1 MEKKDY
7 PVKYAI
13 LPVKELIIPEFG
25 NSFHS
30 TIGYIVSKAYVLE
43 KNKTRMNNDSY
54 RTTYKVCFPHI
65 LDNYGVNY
73 FRKNPYSDLR
83 RDNEMAVGEVFD
95 SFEKASAVRVERN
108 SHTTV
113 ATRKKLEE
121 YEAVIL
127 GLTEDLEVLPD
138 EFHVSDEVKQRISDA
153 IMRDYGMTLAE
164 FSELD
169 IDEQHRLI
177 ELKTGRKMEPDHY
190 LHIGGNLYHGYC
202 SADDLISTPKQYS
215 KLSRDKKRTK

>member
-1 MEKKDY
+1 MENKNN

-13 LPVKELIIPEFG
+13 LPVKELVVPKFG

-43 KNKTRMNNDSY
+43 KNKIRMNNDSY
-54 RTTYKVCFPHI
+54 RTMYKVCFPHI
-65 LDNYGVNY
+65 IDNYGVNY
-73 FRKNPYSDLR
+73 LR
-83 RDNEMAVGEVFD
+83 SDNEMSVGEVFD
-95 SFEKASAVRVERN
+95 SFEKASAVREERN

-113 ATRKKLEE
+113 STRKKLEE

-153 IMRDYGMTLAE
+153 ITRDYGMTLAE

-202 SADDLISTPKQYS
+202 TADDLTSKPKQYS

>member
-1 MEKKDY
+1 M
-7 PVKYAI
+7 
-13 LPVKELIIPEFG
+13 
-25 NSFHS
+25 
-30 TIGYIVSKAYVLE
+30 E
-43 KNKTRMNNDSY
+43 KNKIRMNDDSY

-65 LDNYGVNY
+65 IDNYGVNY
-73 FRKNPYSDLR
+73 LRKDLSSDLR

-113 ATRKKLEE
+113 STRKKLEE
-121 YEAVIL
+121 YETIIL

-153 IMRDYGMTLAE
+153 IMRDYGMTLAK

-177 ELKTGRKMEPDHY
+177 ELKTGREMEPDHY
-190 LHIGGNLYHGYC
+190 LHIGGNIYHDFC
-202 SADDLISTPKQYS
+202 TADDLPPTPIQYS